1 MDFLN
6 IDEVIVRY
14 FPKNEEE
21 RKLEEPCDP
30 RDVQS
35 KEFHGELKA
44 TFLVLSFHK
53 QILDEEQPYKV
64 VYNWSE

>member
-6 IDEVIVRY
+6 VNEVIVRY

-21 RKLEEPCDP
+21 WELEEPCDP
-30 RDVQS
+30 CDVQS
-35 KEFHGELKA
+35 KEFDGELKA

-53 QILDEEQPYKV
+53 EILDEEQPYKV
-64 VYNWSE
+64 VYN